1 MRQIEFRAYN
11 KEYGMRKLYGFNE
24 NFVFLDS
31 LDSPDNTVLP
41 RKEWILM
48 QFTGLTDKNG
58 KKVFEG
64 DIIKVNDDYEEYGM
78 AAGEIYEIYFAYGGF
93 RMKPKFRKRAKGY
106 YAEDGNDFEILGNIY
121 ENPELL
127 KEEKQNGLV

>member
-1 MRQIEFRAYN
+1 MRELEFRAYKKN
-11 KEYGMRKLYGFNE
+11 RGICKLYGFNE
-24 NFVFLDS
+24 KFVFLDS

-41 RKEWILM
+41 REEWTLM

-64 DIIKVNDDYEEYGM
+64 DIIKVNDDYDEYGM

-93 RMKPKFRKRAKGY
+93 RLKPKYRKRAKGY
-106 YAEDGNDFEILGNIY
+106 YAEDGNDFKVIGNIY

-127 KEEKQNGLV
+127 K

>member
-1 MRQIEFRAYN
+1 MREIEFRAYN
-11 KEYGMRKLYGFNE
+11 KKHGMRKLYGFNE

-41 RKEWILM
+41 REEWTLM

-58 KKVFEG
+58 KKIFEG
-64 DIIKVNDDYEEYGM
+64 DVLEVEGYNSRDGQWKKNFEVVFSDAAFCLRREETEYSFFGQRH
-78 AAGEIYEIYFAYGGF
+78 GKIQL
-93 RMKPKFRKRAKGY
+93 KKGIV
-106 YAEDGNDFEILGNIY
+106 AGNIY

-127 KEEKQNGLV
+127 KEDK